1 MRKFIFAVVL
11 AGVAAWAAEQSS
23 ATIEGK
29 TITVKYTPAGDKIS
43 AAFHTDADL
52 VFKGV
57 TVPKGDYT
65 LYVLTDGP
73 AWQLV
78 INLAN
83 GAKAAVRDPKL
94 DAGKV
99 LMTMTKAPTAA
110 PANTVTLTKTAA
122 LAAKLEV
129 VSGNNVATAQF
140 HLDKVAGDT
149 EW

>member
-1 MRKFIFAVVL
+1 MRRIICAIL
-11 AGVAAWAAEQSS
+11 LTGIAAWAEQST

-29 TITVKYTPAGDKIS
+29 AMTVKYTPAGDKIS
-43 AAFHTDADL
+43 TTFHSDADL

-65 LYVLTDGP
+65 LFVLTDGP

-78 INLAN
+78 INKGN

-94 DAGKV
+94 DLGKV
-99 LMTMTKAPTAA
+99 PMTMAKSAAAA
-110 PANTVTLTKTAA
+110 PVYKVTLTKTAA

-129 VSGNNVATAQF
+129 VSGSIVATTSF
-140 HLDKVAGDT
+140 HLDRVAGDS

>member
-1 MRKFIFAVVL
+1 MHRIICAIL
-11 AGVAAWAAEQSS
+11 LTGIVAWAEQSS

-29 TITVKYTPAGDKIS
+29 AITVQYAPAGDKIS
-43 AAFHTDADL
+43 TSFHTDADL

-65 LYVLTDGP
+65 LFVLTDGA

-78 INLAN
+78 INKGS

-94 DAGKV
+94 DLGKV
-99 LMTMTKAPTAA
+99 TLAMAKAAA
-110 PANTVTLTKTAA
+110 AAAVYKVTLTKTAA
-122 LAAKLEV
+122 LAAKLEID
-129 VSGNNVATAQF
+129 SGNTVATTSF
-140 HLDKVAGDT
+140 HLDRVAGDS